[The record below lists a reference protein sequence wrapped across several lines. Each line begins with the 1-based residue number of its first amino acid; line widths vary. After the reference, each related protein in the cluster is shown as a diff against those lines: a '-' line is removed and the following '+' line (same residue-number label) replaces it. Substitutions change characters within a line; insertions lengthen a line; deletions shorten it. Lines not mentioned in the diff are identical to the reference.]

1 MMSVRGKRELLDCT
15 LRDGGYINDWEF
27 GHDKIVE
34 IFERLVSSG
43 VDFIEVG
50 FIDDRRSFD
59 INRTIMPDTEAVNRI
74 FAGLDKGHAKV
85 VGMIDYG
92 TCAIDRIQPCK
103 DTMLDG
109 IRVIFKQ
116 HLAKEALEFC
126 RQLKNLGYL
135 VFSQMVS
142 ATTYSDQD
150 LAEYSAIVNDVHPY
164 ANSIVDTYG
173 LMDGDKVMHI
183 FDILNRHLTSD
194 IRIGYHAHNNFQ
206 LGFANAARF
215 LSTGTARNIL
225 ADGTLYALGKSA
237 GNAAIELLM
246 MYMNEK
252 YGRRYD
258 ISQVLEAIDNV
269 IMDIYEKQYWGY
281 NIKFYIS
288 SYTGCHPNYVSYF
301 LGKKT
306 LSVKQI
312 IEILN
317 GLTFEKKLMYDV
329 KYAEQK
335 YLEYQDISCD
345 DTTDIAALIQYIN
358 ARKVLLIGP
367 GNNIKRQKKA
377 VRSFIEEHNP
387 IVISVN
393 YVPDDILVDF
403 IFLTKAKRY
412 TQLLNEK
419 SGNLN
424 KSAKIIATSNVTKT
438 NGAFTYVLNYGSLID
453 PDTDIIDNSLV
464 MLLKAMIECHVD
476 EIYLAGFDGYS
487 KRSDNYFDICKE
499 YSFVKDKAEY
509 LNQYVR
515 VFLANVSRE
524 IAVHFVTKSRY
535 EQ

>member
-50 FIDDRRSFD
+50 FIDERRSFD
-59 INRTIMPDTEAVNRI
+59 INRTIMPDTEAVSRI
-74 FAGLDKGHAKV
+74 FAGLDKGHAKI

-142 ATTYSDQD
+142 ATTYSDRD

-183 FDILNRHLTSD
+183 FDILDRHLAPD

-225 ADGTLYALGKSA
+225 ADGTLYAMGKSA

-252 YGRRYD
+252 YGCRYD

-301 LGKKT
+301 LGRRHCR
-306 LSVKQI
+306 LSR
-312 IEILN
+312 
-317 GLTFEKKLMYDV
+317 F
-329 KYAEQK
+329 
-335 YLEYQDISCD
+335 
-345 DTTDIAALIQYIN
+345 
-358 ARKVLLIGP
+358 
-367 GNNIKRQKKA
+367 
-377 VRSFIEEHNP
+377 
-387 IVISVN
+387 
-393 YVPDDILVDF
+393 
-403 IFLTKAKRY
+403 
-412 TQLLNEK
+412 
-419 SGNLN
+419 
-424 KSAKIIATSNVTKT
+424 
-438 NGAFTYVLNYGSLID
+438 
-453 PDTDIIDNSLV
+453 
-464 MLLKAMIECHVD
+464 
-476 EIYLAGFDGYS
+476 
-487 KRSDNYFDICKE
+487 
-499 YSFVKDKAEY
+499 
-509 LNQYVR
+509 
-515 VFLANVSRE
+515 
-524 IAVHFVTKSRY
+524 
-535 EQ
+535 